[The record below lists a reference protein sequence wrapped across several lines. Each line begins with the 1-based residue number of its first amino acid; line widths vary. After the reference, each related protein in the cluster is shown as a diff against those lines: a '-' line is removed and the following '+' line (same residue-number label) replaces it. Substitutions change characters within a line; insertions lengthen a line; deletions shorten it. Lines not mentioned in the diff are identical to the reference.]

1 MFLFKNMLLC
11 DKDLIKVNNFS
22 IVAIRIQSDPIILPD
37 PDSATYFCVFITKNA
52 TFLNMYLERYSSKE
66 KEKQFQHKRALQR
79 TVSGSYLNI

>member
-52 TFLNMYLERYSSKE
+52 TFLNMYLKRNSSKE